1 MNKTISGKQK
11 KPPRRLVTHFMQS
24 GTDQEVGCFCNG
36 REPIDRLMHWQD
48 EEKPQQKERPRQ
60 REQRREIK
68 ACWEC
73 AHFSAL
79 SLSFSLCG
87 SPSMREKTFHTT
99 LRFNCVSVSF
109 LTTFA
114 FARFSTVIKT
124 KSYVITTQRPHT
136 RTHMHSPVLHKH
148 THEGYAHTH
157 IHSWGQHT
165 MKFTLSLFVEKI
177 QKEIQL
183 FVFFT
188 SLYFFVLLLLIWF
201 CLKLRFE
208 CCHWH
213 FSVVVVVAETDTHT
227 HSCSAFWLI
236 WVIFITQTD
245 WFSLPSAGKK

>member
-1 MNKTISGKQK
+1 MWLILCNRGPTKKWVAFVMDVNQLIDWCIDKTKRNGN
-11 KPPRRLVTHFMQS
+11 RRS
-24 GTDQEVGCFCNG
+24 DRD
-36 REPIDRLMHWQD
+36 RESKEERLKH
-48 EEKPQQKERPRQ
+48 
-60 REQRREIK
+60 
-68 ACWEC
+68 AGN
-73 AHFSAL
+73 ALTFL
-79 SLSFSLCG
+79 SLPLSRSGSL
-87 SPSMREKTFHTT
+87 SMREKTFHTT

-114 FARFSTVIKT
+114 FSRFSTVIKT

-188 SLYFFVLLLLIWF
+188 SLHFFVLLLLIWF

-213 FSVVVVVAETDTHT
+213 FSVVVVVGERDTHT
-227 HSCSAFWLI
+227 HSCSAFCLI
-236 WVIFITQTD
+236 WGIFITQTD
-245 WFSLPSAGKK
+245 WFSLPSASKK